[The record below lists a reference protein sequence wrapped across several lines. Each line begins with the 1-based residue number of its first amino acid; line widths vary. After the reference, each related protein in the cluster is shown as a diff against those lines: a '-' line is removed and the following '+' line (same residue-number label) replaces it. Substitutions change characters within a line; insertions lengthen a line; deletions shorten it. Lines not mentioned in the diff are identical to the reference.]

1 MNWNV
6 VVVGEVTSKGLLL
19 GGLLSIVI
27 IMCMISLPNIQSF
40 IIKLRGRK

>member
-6 VVVGEVTSKGLLL
+6 VVVGELTSK
-19 GGLLSIVI
+19 GLLSIVI
-27 IMCMISLPNIQSF
+27 ITCMISLPSIQSF